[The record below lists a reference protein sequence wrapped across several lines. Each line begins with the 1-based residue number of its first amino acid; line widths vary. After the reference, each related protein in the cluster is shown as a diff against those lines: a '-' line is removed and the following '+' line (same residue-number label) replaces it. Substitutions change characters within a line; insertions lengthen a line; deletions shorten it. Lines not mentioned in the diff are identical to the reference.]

1 VEEAAISPE
10 AGQVLSHYRLIERI
24 GEGGMGVVWK
34 AMDTTLERE
43 VAIKLLP
50 EGFTGSPDRLAR
62 FEREAKL
69 LANLNHPSIAAVYG
83 LHEHDGIRFIA
94 MELVPGE
101 TLSERLM
108 RGSLPLEESLELAR
122 QVADALEAAHDRGV
136 IHRDLKPANIQVTA
150 DGTAKVLDFGL
161 AKSLEEPVVD
171 DSRSLPTLAL
181 DETAAGLILGTPAY
195 MSPEQARGE
204 ALDRRTDIWSF
215 GCVLYE
221 MLTGRRCF
229 GGDTAPDILAKI
241 IGAEPDLDLL
251 PIETPARIRDMLQR
265 ALEKKP
271 RRRLRDIG
279 EFRIALEDRH
289 DDPTPV
295 VGTPQQ
301 RNLTRTL
308 LWTIIAM
315 MVVGAT
321 IVGWVVLNK
330 GRTPPRNAVRL
341 QIALPQNHQLATGSE
356 TALAISPDG
365 ARVVYAASSP
375 PGSSPRLYLR
385 ELDRFEAV
393 PLPGTEGAVGPFF
406 SPDGRWLGYFAQGK
420 LKRIAVEGG
429 TPLEICHVG
438 QVVPGASWGDDDVIV
453 FSGSPG
459 SGLLR
464 VPAAG
469 GSPEALTS
477 PARADG
483 ERSHG
488 WPQHLPDGESVVFTV
503 RNSTGT
509 SIALLSLRTGE
520 WRVLFEGIGGARY
533 SPAGCVVFARSEGLA
548 AAPFDVAR
556 QEVSSDPVVMLND
569 VYTIPAMKGTGMSA
583 FDVSPTGVLVYI
595 GGGTEAGEN
604 RLVWVDRDGQTS
616 TAFGEPGGYDW
627 PRISPDGK
635 KIAVTERTIDES
647 IDVWVLDIERDTRSR
662 LTIAGNDILP
672 TWTSGGERITFGSI
686 RGDSQVC
693 NIHSRAADGSGETTR
708 LVESDHP
715 QFPRDWSPDGSLLAL
730 VEWNPQTMRDI
741 WLLEMVG
748 AGKTSPL
755 IKTPFDEFSPAFSP
769 NGRWLAFV
777 SNESGRYEVYVESY
791 PRGRGRWLVSSG
803 GGTEPVWSTDG
814 EELFYRNGHQ
824 MIAVPVHA
832 TSTFSMGIPR
842 VLFERALKTGLYNEL
857 TYDVTDDGQKFL
869 MIEQQ
874 LELVPNQL
882 HVVLNWDEELRKRTR
897 SDGAE

>member
-34 AMDTTLERE
+34 AMDTTLDRE

-50 EGFTGSPDRLAR
+50 EGFSGSPDRLAR

-83 LHEHDGIRFIA
+83 LHEHDGTRFIA

-101 TLSERLM
+101 TLTERLM
-108 RGSLPLEESLELAR
+108 RRSPPLEESLELAR

-150 DGTAKVLDFGL
+150 NGMAKVLDFGL
-161 AKSLEEPVVD
+161 AKSLEEPIAE
-171 DSRSLPTLAL
+171 DSESSPTIAL
-181 DETAAGLILGTPAY
+181 DETAAGVILGTPAY
-195 MSPEQARGE
+195 MSPEQVRGE
-204 ALDRRTDIWSF
+204 TLDRRTDIWSF

-229 GGDTAPDILAKI
+229 GGDTAPDILARI
-241 IGAEPDLDLL
+241 VGSEPDLDLL
-251 PIETPARIRDMLQR
+251 PIETPVRIRTMLQR

-279 EFRIALEDRH
+279 EFRIALEDHH

-295 VGTPQQ
+295 AGKLPQRRLQ
-301 RNLTRTL
+301 RTL
-308 LWTIIAM
+308 LWTTITV
-315 MVVGAT
+315 MVAGAA
-321 IVGWVVLNK
+321 IVGWVALS
-330 GRTPPRNAVRL
+330 TSHAPPRNPVRL
-341 QIALPQNHQLATGSE
+341 QIALPQSHQLATGSE
-356 TALAISPDG
+356 TALTISPDG

-406 SPDGRWLGYFAQGK
+406 SPDGRWLGYFAEGK
-420 LKRIAVEGG
+420 LRKVAVEGG

-438 QVVPGASWGDDDVIV
+438 QVVPGASWGSDDMIV
-453 FSGSPG
+453 FSDSPD
-459 SGLLR
+459 SGLLS

-469 GSPEALTS
+469 GNPQALTN
-477 PARADG
+477 PAHADG

-488 WPQHLPDGESVVFTV
+488 WPQHLPDGENVLFTV
-503 RNSTGT
+503 RNSMGT

-520 WRVLFEGIGGARY
+520 WRVLFEGMGGARY
-533 SPAGCVVFARSEGLA
+533 SPAGYVVFARSEGLA
-548 AAPFDVAR
+548 TAPFHLAR
-556 QEVSSDPVVMLND
+556 QEVSSEPVVMLND
-569 VYTIPAMKGTGMSA
+569 VYTIPALKGTGMSA

-595 GGGTEAGEN
+595 GGGSEAGEN
-604 RLVWVDRDGQTS
+604 RLVWVDRDGETS
-616 TAFGEPGGYDW
+616 SAFGELGGYDW

-635 KIAVTERTIDES
+635 KIAVTDRTIDES

-662 LTIAGNDILP
+662 LTIEGNDILP
-672 TWTSGGERITFGSI
+672 TWTSGGERITFGSN

-693 NIHSRAADGSGETTR
+693 NIYSRAADGSGETTR
-708 LVESDHP
+708 LVESEHP
-715 QFPRDWSPDGSLLAL
+715 RFPRDWSPDGSLLAL

-741 WLLEMVG
+741 WLFEMVG
-748 AGKTSPL
+748 SGKTSPL

-791 PRGRGRWLVSSG
+791 PRGQGRWLVSSG
-803 GGTEPVWSTDG
+803 GGTEPVWSSDG
-814 EELFYRNGHQ
+814 EELFYRNGNQ
-824 MIAVPVHA
+824 MIAVPVQA

-857 TYDVTDDGQKFL
+857 TYDVTDDGQRFL
-869 MIEQQ
+869 MIEQR
-874 LELVPNQL
+874 LELVPNHLQ
-882 HVVLNWDEELRKRTR
+882 VVLNWDEELRRRITSER
-897 SDGAE
+897 AE